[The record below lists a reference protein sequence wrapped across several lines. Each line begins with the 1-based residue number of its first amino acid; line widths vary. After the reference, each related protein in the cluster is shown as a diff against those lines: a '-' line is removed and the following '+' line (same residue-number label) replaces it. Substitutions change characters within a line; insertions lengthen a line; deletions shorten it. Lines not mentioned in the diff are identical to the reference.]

1 MAEGGGL
8 PPEGAE
14 GRRLSED
21 SGEADAP
28 PKPEKKAKSV
38 SFHSGTSLPMERKIS
53 SAAACLQYMIN
64 GTSLVKVRPNARQYH
79 RFFTLSEDFTAIR
92 WTPTSK
98 KSSKAMVTIDN
109 IKEIRVGKNTDVLR
123 SRELLAGYTEDC
135 AFSIIYGDN
144 FESLDLVATTVEE
157 ANIWVTGLNALI
169 GANKTHFYGSPDAIE
184 EKQALRERWL
194 QEVFEEA
201 AADNSGCLDERTA
214 IELLQK
220 LSGQMTTHRIRQKLA
235 EFDQMKNDGK
245 RGRIESKEFIDMFKE
260 IATRPEVYFL
270 LIRFANKDYLTLED
284 LQLFLEGEQGM
295 SDLTPEKCMEIVEQY
310 EPTPE
315 ARGKG
320 QLLIDGFTKYLLSDE
335 CDIFEPAHR
344 DVCQD
349 MTHPLTHYFIST
361 SHNSYLLEDQIKGPS
376 SVEGYIRALGNGC
389 RCVKVDSWDG
399 PDEPYVYHGN
409 TMTSKILLRDC
420 LEVIK
425 EFAFVYSQYPLIIHL
440 ENHCSIEQQKVVAWL
455 LRSKLRETLYI
466 HDENNPKDLSQMSP
480 QELRGKILIMGKKLP
495 KNSGDGGDVSD
506 EDEGS
511 EMNKKK
517 DNPKRVPLCK
527 ELSDL
532 VSLVRTRFVDF
543 STSRQTQSPQEM
555 CSMSEST
562 AAKLAH
568 CEAEEFVN
576 HNKTFLTRVYPNP
589 SRIDSSNYNPQDFW
603 NCGCQF
609 VGLNFQTPGQ
619 MMDLYDGRFR
629 QNGGCGYVLKPSVMR
644 EQISIFSANSK
655 DLIPGVSPQILHLR
669 IISGQQL
676 PRPRGST
683 AKGDVI
689 DPYVVIQIFGIP
701 ADCTERK
708 SKTVS
713 NEGNCPIF
721 EESFEFQI
729 MLPDLVLVRF
739 VVMDDDF
746 IGDDFIGQ
754 YTIPFECLQTGYR
767 HIRLLSNTGEALENS
782 SLFVHIAITNKKG
795 GGKPMKRKQKAD
807 KLHTDVRVVGL
818 KQIDDIVKAM
828 SSGLMEAMR
837 VRYEAEGAMDD
848 LRTEC
853 GLSAIANIKQCLRV
867 ILQRLSACPQVN
879 SVSIQEINGLPV
891 LRAEATNLPPHLNR
905 VIITFERTLNNMQA
919 VIENADRLY
928 KAIHAKLQTYME
940 FYEDLQNLCNSLGI
954 KGKKYNKVHEN
965 YTWNVRI
972 LRGQLDLLESCKKE
986 CKSSIAQVQSSAPT
1000 ISNYTSRERSPSAS
1014 RNQRKLHLFSKR
1026 PSVDAIPA
1034 LSSLQG
1040 RSPTSPVPVS
1050 PGIDVKPKSILKKS
1064 NSNIEPGSLGYVMK
1078 SSAISSTRSNSWLS
1092 EISLDKNP
1100 PQ

>member
-1 MAEGGGL
+1 MISQRVAN
-8 PPEGAE
+8 E
-14 GRRLSED
+14 GRS
-21 SGEADAP
+21 
-28 PKPEKKAKSV
+28 SV
-38 SFHSGTSLPMERKIS
+38 
-53 SAAACLQYMIN
+53 AACLQYMMN

-79 RFFTLSEDFTAIR
+79 RFFTLAEDLTAIR

-98 KSSKAMVTIDN
+98 KSSKAIVNIDS
-109 IKEIRVGKNTDVLR
+109 IKEIRVGKNTEVLR
-123 SRELLAGYTEDC
+123 SRELLPGYSEDC
-135 AFSIIYGDN
+135 AFSILYGDN
-144 FESLDLVATTVEE
+144 FDSLDLVASTNEE

-169 GANKTHFYGSPDAIE
+169 GANKSLYGSPEAIE
-184 EKQALRERWL
+184 EKEALRERWL

-201 AADNSGCLDERTA
+201 TVDDSGCLDERTA

-220 LSGQMTTHRIRQKLA
+220 LSGEMTTNRIRQKLA

-245 RGRIESKEFIDMFKE
+245 RGRIDSKEFIDMFKE
-260 IATRPEVYFL
+260 IATRPE
-270 LIRFANKDYLTLED
+270 
-284 LQLFLEGEQGM
+284 M
-295 SDLTPEKCMEIVEQY
+295 SDLTPEKCKEIIDQY
-310 EPTPE
+310 EPTPG
-315 ARGKG
+315 AREKG
-320 QLLIDGFTKYLLSDE
+320 QLLIDGFTKYLLSEE

-344 DVCQD
+344 EVCQD

-361 SHNSYLLEDQIKGPS
+361 SHNSFLLEDQLKGPS

-409 TMTSKILLRDC
+409 TMTSKILFRDC
-420 LEVIK
+420 VEVIK
-425 EFAFVYSQYPLIIHL
+425 EFAFAYSQYPLIIHL
-440 ENHCSIEQQKVVAWL
+440 ENHCSIEQQKIAAKV
-455 LRSKLRETLYI
+455 LRSKLRDNLYI
-466 HDENNPKDLSQMSP
+466 HRDDSPKELCQMSP
-480 QELRGKILIMGKKLP
+480 QELKGKILIMGKKLP
-495 KNSGDGGDVSD
+495 KNCKDSGGEVSEEEDGCEPS
-506 EDEGS
+506 S
-511 EMNKKK
+511 SKKK
-517 DNPKRVPLCK
+517 DKPKKVPLCK

-532 VSLVRTRFVDF
+532 VSLVRTRFTDF
-543 STSRQTQSPQEM
+543 SGSRHGQASNEVG
-555 CSMSEST
+555 SLSESA

-568 CEAEEFVN
+568 CDAENFVN
-576 HNKTFLTRVYPNP
+576 HNKNFLTRVYPND
-589 SRIDSSNYNPQDFW
+589 SRIDSSNFNPQDFW

-609 VGLNFQTPGQ
+609 VSLNFQTPGQ

-644 EQISIFSANSK
+644 DPISFFSANSK
-655 DLIPGVSPQILHLR
+655 DLIPGVSPQMLHLR

-721 EESFEFQI
+721 EESFEFQV
-729 MLPDLVLVRF
+729 MLPELALVRF

-754 YTIPFECLQTGYR
+754 YTIPFECLLTGYR
-767 HIRLLSNTGEALENS
+767 HIRLLSNTGEPLDNS
-782 SLFVHIAITNKKG
+782 SLFVHVAITNKKG

-807 KLHTDVRVVGL
+807 KLHTDVRMVGL

-828 SSGLMEAMR
+828 SPSVTEAMR
-837 VRYEAEGAMDD
+837 VRYEADSSMDD

-853 GLSAIANIKQCLRV
+853 GLSSIANMKQCLRV
-867 ILQRLSACPQVN
+867 ILQRLSACPQ
-879 SVSIQEINGLPV
+879 LPV
-891 LRAEATNLPPHLNR
+891 LRAESTNLPEHLKR
-905 VIITFERTLNNMQA
+905 VTITLERALNNMQA
-919 VIENADRLY
+919 VVENADRL
-928 KAIHAKLQTYME
+928 ISSIDCKLQTFME
-940 FYEDLQNLCNSLGI
+940 LYEDLQNICSNAGI
-954 KGKKYNKVHEN
+954 KGKKYNKLHDN

-972 LRGQLDLLESCKKE
+972 FRGQLDLLESCKKE

-1000 ISNYTSRERSPSAS
+1000 ISSYNSRERSPSTS
-1014 RNQRKLHLFSKR
+1014 RSQRKLNLFSKR

-1034 LSSLQG
+1034 LSSIQG
-1040 RSPTSPVPVS
+1040 RSPTSPAPLS

-1064 NSNIEPGSLGYVMK
+1064 NSNIEPGSL
-1078 SSAISSTRSNSWLS
+1078 
-1092 EISLDKNP
+1092 
-1100 PQ
+1100 